1 MASWLAVVLIAA
13 AHQSSAFGPQV
24 ERSLEL
30 SGISD
35 TFGHK
40 DAFFV
45 LTQPDVWATP
55 RSFILAVGESQ
66 YGIKLL
72 AVDANFSHVQI
83 ERDGLKQSL
92 RLRSAMDLLPPMV
105 LETAGTPGKPSARD
119 EDGLAGNMG
128 PNNLVDARLAGMPG
142 YGSLPTISSRNPSP
156 VKNTL
161 PGRPST
167 ADSNPQN
174 SNAADPATVLQDQSQ
189 DEWYQESANIE
200 RNRKET
206 AQAVLAGE
214 MDPWPRTPLT
224 PSGISDK
231 LIGNETF
238 FSDHIPGYRQPLSF

>member
-1 MASWLAVVLIAA
+1 MAGILIAA
-13 AHQSSAFGPQV
+13 THQASAFGPQV

-30 SGISD
+30 NGISD

-40 DAFFV
+40 SAFFV
-45 LTQPDVWATP
+45 LARPDVWAMP
-55 RSFILAVGESQ
+55 RSFMLAVGESQ

-72 AVDANFSHVQI
+72 SVDADFSHVQI

-92 RLRSAMDLLPPMV
+92 RLRSAMDLLPPTVSEM
-105 LETAGTPGKPSARD
+105 TGTPGKTSARG
-119 EDGLAGNMG
+119 EDGLAENMG

-142 YGSLPTISSRNPSP
+142 YGSLPAISSRSPSP
-156 VKNTL
+156 VKNPA
-161 PGRPST
+161 PGAASTPGSKPS
-167 ADSNPQN
+167 N
-174 SNAADPATVLQDQSQ
+174 SNDPNGVDPAIVFQDQSQ
-189 DEWYQESANIE
+189 SEWYQESANIE

-206 AQAVLAGE
+206 APAVLAGE

-238 FSDHIPGYRQPLSF
+238 FSDHIPGYRQPLNF